1 MNCLDAPCFELA
13 SDVVEAASFLHDAQ
27 QFSCGP
33 SLHFLRCVINGLLRA
48 SKYDFDGT
56 PNLSGPSFQSSTL
69 DFCVKIKSMTG
80 EIIEVLF
87 SEERIRRRVQDLAR
101 QITADYNDRSLV
113 LVSIL
118 RGSVFFATDLARLIE
133 LPLSMDFLSISSY
146 GEDSEGV
153 VRITKDLEENIA
165 GKDVLV
171 IEDIIDTGFTLK
183 YLLRTL
189 GSRNPKSLEV
199 CTLLDRRARR
209 IIDMD
214 LKYIGFEIPDK
225 FVVGYGLDY
234 RQRYRN
240 LPYIGILKP

>member
-1 MNCLDAPCFELA
+1 MADEILEILFDEQRIRSRVGELA
-13 SDVVEAASFLHDAQ
+13 
-27 QFSCGP
+27 
-33 SLHFLRCVINGLLRA
+33 R
-48 SKYDFDGT
+48 
-56 PNLSGPSFQSSTL
+56 
-69 DFCVKIKSMTG
+69 
-80 EIIEVLF
+80 EITKDY
-87 SEERIRRRVQDLAR
+87 RGR
-101 QITADYNDRSLV
+101 QLV

-118 RGSVFFATDLARLIE
+118 RGSVFFATDLARQIE

-189 GSRNPKSLEV
+189 GGRNPKSLEV
-199 CTLLDRRARR
+199 CALLDRRARR
-209 IIDMD
+209 IIEID
-214 LKYIGFEIPDK
+214 LKYVGFEIPDK

-240 LPYIGILKP
+240 LPYIGVVKPN

>member
-1 MNCLDAPCFELA
+1 MPEQLA
-13 SDVVEAASFLHDAQ
+13 E
-27 QFSCGP
+27 
-33 SLHFLRCVINGLLRA
+33 
-48 SKYDFDGT
+48 
-56 PNLSGPSFQSSTL
+56 TL
-69 DFCVKIKSMTG
+69 FT
-80 EIIEVLF
+80 ETQ
-87 SEERIRRRVQDLAR
+87 IRSRVADLAR
-101 QITADYNDRSLV
+101 QITADYKNATLV

-118 RGSVFFATDLARLIE
+118 RGSVFFATDLARQIE

-146 GEDSEGV
+146 GEGSEGV

-165 GKDVLV
+165 GKDVLL

-189 GSRNPKSLEV
+189 AGRNPKSLAV

-209 IIDMD
+209 IIEMD
-214 LKYIGFEIPDK
+214 LKYVGFEIPDK

-240 LPYIGILKP
+240 LPYIGVLKP

>member
-1 MNCLDAPCFELA
+1 M
-13 SDVVEAASFLHDAQ
+13 SH
-27 QFSCGP
+27 
-33 SLHFLRCVINGLLRA
+33 
-48 SKYDFDGT
+48 
-56 PNLSGPSFQSSTL
+56 
-69 DFCVKIKSMTG
+69 
-80 EIIEVLF
+80 EIVEVLF
-87 SEERIRRRVQDLAR
+87 TEEQIRSRVSNLAQ
-101 QITADYNDRSLV
+101 QITTDYRDSNLV

-118 RGSVFFATDLARLIE
+118 RGSVFFATDLARLID

-165 GKDVLV
+165 GKDVLL
-171 IEDIIDTGFTLK
+171 IEDIVDTGFTLK

-189 GSRNPKSLEV
+189 AGRNPKSLEV

-209 IIDMD
+209 IIEMD
-214 LKYIGFEIPDK
+214 LRYIGFEIPDK

-240 LPYIGILKP
+240 LPYIGVVKP

>member
-1 MNCLDAPCFELA
+1 MPPLDN
-13 SDVVEAASFLHDAQ
+13 DIVD
-27 QFSCGP
+27 
-33 SLHFLRCVINGLLRA
+33 
-48 SKYDFDGT
+48 
-56 PNLSGPSFQSSTL
+56 
-69 DFCVKIKSMTG
+69 
-80 EIIEVLF
+80 VLF
-87 SEERIRRRVQDLAR
+87 TEEQIRSRIAALA
-101 QITADYNDRSLV
+101 QEITADYKDSKLV

-165 GKDVLV
+165 GKDVLL

-189 GSRNPKSLEV
+189 SGRNPRSLEV

-209 IIDMD
+209 IIEMD

-240 LPYIGILKP
+240 LPYIGVVKP

>member
-1 MNCLDAPCFELA
+1 MN
-13 SDVVEAASFLHDAQ
+13 
-27 QFSCGP
+27 
-33 SLHFLRCVINGLLRA
+33 
-48 SKYDFDGT
+48 
-56 PNLSGPSFQSSTL
+56 NL
-69 DFCVKIKSMTG
+69 
-80 EIIEVLF
+80 EVLF
-87 SEERIRRRVQDLAR
+87 TEEQIRNRVHDLAEE
-101 QITADYNDRSLV
+101 ITRDYTGCQLV

-118 RGSVFFATDLARLIE
+118 RGSVFFTTDLARQIA

-171 IEDIIDTGFTLK
+171 LEDIVDTGFTLK

-189 GSRNPKSLEV
+189 GGRNPKSIEV
-199 CTLLDRRARR
+199 CALLDRRARR
-209 IIDMD
+209 IIDVD

-234 RQRYRN
+234 RQQYRN
-240 LPYIGILKP
+240 LPYIGVVKP

>member
-1 MNCLDAPCFELA
+1 
-13 SDVVEAASFLHDAQ
+13 
-27 QFSCGP
+27 
-33 SLHFLRCVINGLLRA
+33 
-48 SKYDFDGT
+48 
-56 PNLSGPSFQSSTL
+56 
-69 DFCVKIKSMTG
+69 MTG

-87 SEERIRRRVQDLAR
+87 SEERIRRRVQDLAT

>member
-1 MNCLDAPCFELA
+1 M
-13 SDVVEAASFLHDAQ
+13 SDENDQIPEILFTEDQ
-27 QFSCGP
+27 
-33 SLHFLRCVINGLLRA
+33 IRA
-48 SKYDFDGT
+48 
-56 PNLSGPSFQSSTL
+56 
-69 DFCVKIKSMTG
+69 
-80 EIIEVLF
+80 
-87 SEERIRRRVQDLAR
+87 RIRDLGR
-101 QITADYNDRSLV
+101 EITADYIGRQLV

-118 RGSVFFATDLARLIE
+118 RGSVFFATDLARKIE
-133 LPLSMDFLSISSY
+133 LPLAMDFLSISSY

-171 IEDIIDTGFTLK
+171 IEDIVDTGFTLK

-189 GSRNPKSLEV
+189 GGRNPKSLDV
-199 CTLLDRRARR
+199 CALLDRRARR
-209 IIDMD
+209 IIEMD

-240 LPYIGILKP
+240 VPYIGVVKP

>member
-1 MNCLDAPCFELA
+1 MPE
-13 SDVVEAASFLHDAQ
+13 
-27 QFSCGP
+27 
-33 SLHFLRCVINGLLRA
+33 
-48 SKYDFDGT
+48 
-56 PNLSGPSFQSSTL
+56 
-69 DFCVKIKSMTG
+69 
-80 EIIEVLF
+80 EVLEILF
-87 SEERIRRRVQDLAR
+87 REDQIRARVQDLAQRITNDYAGR
-101 QITADYNDRSLV
+101 QLV

-118 RGSVFFATDLARLIE
+118 RGSVFFATDLARQID

-171 IEDIIDTGFTLK
+171 IEDIVDTGFTLK

-189 GSRNPKSLEV
+189 SGRNPKSLEV
-199 CTLLDRRARR
+199 CALLDRRARR
-209 IIDMD
+209 IIEMD

-240 LPYIGILKP
+240 LPYIGVVRPS

>member
-1 MNCLDAPCFELA
+1 MPD
-13 SDVVEAASFLHDAQ
+13 DVVE
-27 QFSCGP
+27 
-33 SLHFLRCVINGLLRA
+33 
-48 SKYDFDGT
+48 
-56 PNLSGPSFQSSTL
+56 
-69 DFCVKIKSMTG
+69 
-80 EIIEVLF
+80 VLF
-87 SEERIRRRVQDLAR
+87 TEDQIRTRVQDLAH
-101 QITADYNDRSLV
+101 QITEDYKDRRLV

-118 RGSVFFATDLARLIE
+118 RGSVFFATDLARQIE

-146 GEDSEGV
+146 GEGSEGV

-189 GSRNPKSLEV
+189 GGRNPKSLEV

-209 IIDMD
+209 IIDLE
-214 LKYIGFEIPDK
+214 LKYVGFEIPDK
-225 FVVGYGLDY
+225 FVIGYGLDY

-240 LPYIGILKP
+240 LPYIGVVKP

>member
-1 MNCLDAPCFELA
+1 MPPLDN
-13 SDVVEAASFLHDAQ
+13 DIVD
-27 QFSCGP
+27 
-33 SLHFLRCVINGLLRA
+33 
-48 SKYDFDGT
+48 
-56 PNLSGPSFQSSTL
+56 
-69 DFCVKIKSMTG
+69 
-80 EIIEVLF
+80 VLF
-87 SEERIRRRVQDLAR
+87 TEEQIRSRVAALA
-101 QITADYNDRSLV
+101 QEITADYKDSKLV

-118 RGSVFFATDLARLIE
+118 RGSVFFATDLARLIA

-165 GKDVLV
+165 GKDVLL

-189 GSRNPKSLEV
+189 SGRNPRSLEV

-209 IIDMD
+209 IIEMD

-240 LPYIGILKP
+240 LPYIGVVKP

>member
-1 MNCLDAPCFELA
+1 MVAD
-13 SDVVEAASFLHDAQ
+13 
-27 QFSCGP
+27 
-33 SLHFLRCVINGLLRA
+33 
-48 SKYDFDGT
+48 
-56 PNLSGPSFQSSTL
+56 
-69 DFCVKIKSMTG
+69 
-80 EIIEVLF
+80 EVLEILF
-87 SEERIRRRVQDLAR
+87 DEQQIRARVADLAR
-101 QITADYNDRSLV
+101 DITKEYAGRRLV

-118 RGSVFFATDLARLIE
+118 RGAVFFATDLARQIG

-189 GSRNPKSLEV
+189 AGRNPKSLEV
-199 CTLLDRRARR
+199 CALLDRRARR
-209 IIDMD
+209 IIEIE

-240 LPYIGILKP
+240 LPYIGVLKPD

>member
-1 MNCLDAPCFELA
+1 MPDDILEILFTEDQIRSRVHDLA
-13 SDVVEAASFLHDAQ
+13 S
-27 QFSCGP
+27 
-33 SLHFLRCVINGLLRA
+33 
-48 SKYDFDGT
+48 
-56 PNLSGPSFQSSTL
+56 
-69 DFCVKIKSMTG
+69 
-80 EIIEVLF
+80 EIT
-87 SEERIRRRVQDLAR
+87 RDYTNRR
-101 QITADYNDRSLV
+101 LV

-118 RGSVFFATDLARLIE
+118 RGSVFFATDLARQVD

-171 IEDIIDTGFTLK
+171 IEDIVDTGFTLK

-189 GSRNPKSLEV
+189 GGRNPKSLEV
-199 CTLLDRRARR
+199 CTLLDRKARR
-209 IIDMD
+209 IIEID

-240 LPYIGILKP
+240 LPYIGVVKPST

>member
-1 MNCLDAPCFELA
+1 MVAD
-13 SDVVEAASFLHDAQ
+13 
-27 QFSCGP
+27 
-33 SLHFLRCVINGLLRA
+33 
-48 SKYDFDGT
+48 
-56 PNLSGPSFQSSTL
+56 
-69 DFCVKIKSMTG
+69 
-80 EIIEVLF
+80 EVLEILF
-87 SEERIRRRVQDLAR
+87 DEQQIRARVADLAR
-101 QITADYNDRSLV
+101 DITKEYAGRGLV

-118 RGSVFFATDLARLIE
+118 RGAVFFATDLARQIG

-171 IEDIIDTGFTLK
+171 IEDIVDTGFTLK

-189 GSRNPKSLEV
+189 SGRNPKSLEV
-199 CTLLDRRARR
+199 CALLDRRARR
-209 IIDMD
+209 IIEID
-214 LKYIGFEIPDK
+214 LKYTGFEIPDK

-240 LPYIGILKP
+240 LPYIGVVKP

>member
-1 MNCLDAPCFELA
+1 
-13 SDVVEAASFLHDAQ
+13 VVAD
-27 QFSCGP
+27 
-33 SLHFLRCVINGLLRA
+33 
-48 SKYDFDGT
+48 
-56 PNLSGPSFQSSTL
+56 
-69 DFCVKIKSMTG
+69 
-80 EIIEVLF
+80 EVLEILF
-87 SEERIRRRVQDLAR
+87 DEQQIRARVADLAR
-101 QITADYNDRSLV
+101 EITKEYAGRRLV

-118 RGSVFFATDLARLIE
+118 RGAVFFATDLARQIG

-189 GSRNPKSLEV
+189 ASRNPKSLEV
-199 CTLLDRRARR
+199 CALLDRRARR
-209 IIDMD
+209 IIEIE

-240 LPYIGILKP
+240 LPYIGVLKPD

>member
-1 MNCLDAPCFELA
+1 MPDA
-13 SDVVEAASFLHDAQ
+13 VV
-27 QFSCGP
+27 
-33 SLHFLRCVINGLLRA
+33 
-48 SKYDFDGT
+48 
-56 PNLSGPSFQSSTL
+56 
-69 DFCVKIKSMTG
+69 
-80 EIIEVLF
+80 EVLF
-87 SEERIRRRVQDLAR
+87 TEDQIRTRVQDLAHR
-101 QITADYNDRSLV
+101 ISEDYKDRLLV

-118 RGSVFFATDLARLIE
+118 RGSVFFATDLARQIE

-146 GEDSEGV
+146 GEGSEGV

-189 GSRNPKSLEV
+189 GGRNPKSLEV

-209 IIDMD
+209 IIDLE
-214 LKYIGFEIPDK
+214 LKYVGFEIPDK
-225 FVVGYGLDY
+225 FVIGYGLDY

-240 LPYIGILKP
+240 LPYIGVVKP

>member
-1 MNCLDAPCFELA
+1 MVADEVL
-13 SDVVEAASFLHDAQ
+13 
-27 QFSCGP
+27 
-33 SLHFLRCVINGLLRA
+33 
-48 SKYDFDGT
+48 
-56 PNLSGPSFQSSTL
+56 
-69 DFCVKIKSMTG
+69 
-80 EIIEVLF
+80 EVLF
-87 SEERIRRRVQDLAR
+87 DEQQIRARVADLAR
-101 QITADYNDRSLV
+101 DITKEYAGRRLV

-118 RGSVFFATDLARLIE
+118 RGAVFFATDLARQIG

-189 GSRNPKSLEV
+189 ASRNPKSLEV
-199 CTLLDRRARR
+199 CALLDRRARR
-209 IIDMD
+209 IIEIE

-234 RQRYRN
+234 RKRYRN
-240 LPYIGILKP
+240 LPYIGVLKPD

>member
-1 MNCLDAPCFELA
+1 MSHE
-13 SDVVEAASFLHDAQ
+13 VVE
-27 QFSCGP
+27 
-33 SLHFLRCVINGLLRA
+33 I
-48 SKYDFDGT
+48 
-56 PNLSGPSFQSSTL
+56 
-69 DFCVKIKSMTG
+69 
-80 EIIEVLF
+80 LF
-87 SEERIRRRVQDLAR
+87 TEERIQSRVANLAH
-101 QITADYNDRSLV
+101 QIAVDYKDSSLV

-118 RGSVFFATDLARLIE
+118 RGSVFFATDLARQID

-153 VRITKDLEENIA
+153 VRITKDLEDNIA
-165 GKDVLV
+165 GKDVLL
-171 IEDIIDTGFTLK
+171 IEDIVDTGFTLK

-189 GSRNPKSLEV
+189 AGRNPKSMEV

-209 IIDMD
+209 IIEMD

-240 LPYIGILKP
+240 LPYIGVVKP

>member
-1 MNCLDAPCFELA
+1 MSHEV
-13 SDVVEAASFLHDAQ
+13 S
-27 QFSCGP
+27 
-33 SLHFLRCVINGLLRA
+33 
-48 SKYDFDGT
+48 
-56 PNLSGPSFQSSTL
+56 
-69 DFCVKIKSMTG
+69 
-80 EIIEVLF
+80 EILF
-87 SEERIRRRVQDLAR
+87 SEEQIQARVRALAVE
-101 QITADYNDRSLV
+101 ITSDYRDSRLV

-118 RGSVFFATDLARLIE
+118 RGSVFFATDLARQID
-133 LPLSMDFLSISSY
+133 LPLAMDFLSISSY

-165 GKDVLV
+165 GKDVLL

-189 GSRNPKSLEV
+189 GGRNPKSLEV

-209 IIDMD
+209 IIEMD

-234 RQRYRN
+234 RQKYRN
-240 LPYIGILKP
+240 LPYIGVVRP

>member
-1 MNCLDAPCFELA
+1 MPPLDN
-13 SDVVEAASFLHDAQ
+13 DIVD
-27 QFSCGP
+27 
-33 SLHFLRCVINGLLRA
+33 
-48 SKYDFDGT
+48 
-56 PNLSGPSFQSSTL
+56 
-69 DFCVKIKSMTG
+69 
-80 EIIEVLF
+80 VLF
-87 SEERIRRRVQDLAR
+87 TEEQIRSRVAALALE
-101 QITADYNDRSLV
+101 ITADYKDSKLV

-118 RGSVFFATDLARLIE
+118 RGSVFFATDLARLIA

-165 GKDVLV
+165 GKDVLL

-189 GSRNPKSLEV
+189 SGRNPRSLEV

-209 IIDMD
+209 IIEMD

-240 LPYIGILKP
+240 LPYIGVVKP